1 MLLLAA
7 GRGTRFGSEV
17 PKAYLPLD
25 GVPILLRSAERLR
38 ALCPDR
44 RDELI
49 ALVSP
54 EDRATHLAPLMPALL
69 ALGARV
75 VDGGATRQQ
84 SMERGLAAAARDCD
98 LVLVH
103 DAARPLFPVAAAR
116 TCLARAHAVGAALLA
131 IPSPDTLKRCRADG
145 TVEATLDRRGVHCAQ
160 TPQALRRDVL
170 ERALRHAATSGFE
183 ATDDVSLAEAI
194 GCPVEVVLGSP
205 QNLKIT
211 HPADLAVAEA
221 LLRHLGPH
229 P

>member
-38 ALCPDR
+38 TLCPDR
-44 RDELI
+44 RDELLV
-49 ALVSP
+49 LVSP
-54 EDRATHLAPLMPALL
+54 QDRVAHLAPLRARLE

-84 SMERGLAAAARDCD
+84 SMERGLAAAAKDCD

-103 DAARPLFPVAAAR
+103 DAARPLFPIEAAR
-116 TCLARAHAVGAALLA
+116 TCMARAHAVGAALLA

-145 TVEATLDRRGVHCAQ
+145 TVESTIDRSGVHCAQ

-170 ERALRHAATSGFE
+170 ERALRHAAATGLQ

-194 GCPVEVVLGSP
+194 GVPVEVVLGSP

-221 LLRHLGPH
+221 LLRHLGTH